1 MKTLLFLI
9 NIPNFFFILF
19 LMIVSIILKLTWAL
33 IDYVVKKDISSL
45 YQLFE
50 GENGLKNVDY

>member
-9 NIPNFFFILF
+9 NIPNFFLILF
-19 LMIVSIILKLTWAL
+19 LMIVSIILKLTWVL
-33 IDYVVKKDISSL
+33 IDYVVEKDISYL

-50 GENGLKNVDY
+50 GENVLKM

>member
-9 NIPNFFFILF
+9 NIPNFFLILF

>member
-9 NIPNFFFILF
+9 NIPNFFLILF

-50 GENGLKNVDY
+50 GENGLKNVNY